1 MGSTCIITDDSA
13 QFTNPGFQKN
23 PGLKFLS
30 HKLVFS
36 ANPAIARAPIKVADF
51 PKQVSPDFT
60 PQIISPSIE
69 EISIC
74 LEKNLSAYDDI
85 FIILLSSEISPLF
98 ERAEKLC
105 ASLHGHANFH
115 LIDSLNTS
123 LGLGLIVQ
131 YASELIDQGLPP
143 VDVEKSLRLIIPH
156 VYTLLSTPNLSYLQA
171 TGLLDVGQATVGE
184 MLSLS
189 PLFLIEDGVLNPLQK
204 VKNQHGAMEYFI
216 EFIDEFDS
224 LRHVALIQPAHSS
237 IAESRFLRQHVDE
250 NYPTAAYSEYP
261 LNPFLASM
269 IGPRGFG
276 IVVMEQL

>member
-13 QFTNPGFQKN
+13 QFTNPGFLKN
-23 PGLKFLS
+23 PGLEFLS
-30 HKLVFS
+30 HQITFNTNQEPPRS
-36 ANPAIARAPIKVADF
+36 QIKVTDF
-51 PKQVSPDFT
+51 PKQITPDFLPRIT
-60 PQIISPSIE
+60 PPSMEVISF
-69 EISIC
+69 C

-85 FIILLSSEISPLF
+85 FIILLSKEISPLF
-98 ERAEKLC
+98 ERTEKLC
-105 ASLHGHANFH
+105 ASLHGHANIH

-131 YASELIDQGLPP
+131 YAFELIEKGIPP
-143 VDVEKSLRLIIPH
+143 ADVEKSLRLIIPH

-189 PLFLIEDGVLNPLQK
+189 PLFLIEEGVLNPLQK
-204 VKNQHGAMEYFI
+204 VKNQHAAMEYFT
-216 EFIDEFDS
+216 EFIDEFDN
-224 LRHVALIQPAHSS
+224 LRHVALIQPAHASLS
-237 IAESRFLRQHVDE
+237 ESRFLRQHIDE
-250 NYPTAAYSEYP
+250 NFPTAAYSEYP
-261 LNPFLASM
+261 INPFLASM

>member
-36 ANPAIARAPIKVADF
+36 SNQELSKSQIKVADF

-60 PQIISPSIE
+60 PRVIPPTDE
-69 EISIC
+69 EISSC

-85 FIILLSSEISPLF
+85 FLIMLSKEISPLY
-98 ERAEKLC
+98 ERTEKLC

-131 YASELIDQGLPP
+131 YASELIDQGLSPAE
-143 VDVEKSLRLIIPH
+143 VEKSLRLIIPH

-171 TGLLDVGQATVGE
+171 TGMLDVGQSVVGE

-189 PLFLIEDGVLNPLQK
+189 PLFLIEEGVLNPLQK
-204 VKNQHGAMEYFI
+204 VKNQHGAMEYFL
-216 EFIDEFDS
+216 EFIDEFDD

-237 IAESRFLRQHVDE
+237 LSESRFLRQHIDE
-250 NYPTAAYSEYP
+250 NFPSAAYSEYP
-261 LNPFLASM
+261 INPFLASM